1 MNKVMLIGN
10 LTKDPEMRQTTNGT
24 NVCTL
29 TLAVNR
35 RFKDKTTG
43 EAVADFFNVIVWRQ
57 LAEVC
62 GRYLA
67 KGRKVCV
74 VGELQNRSYDAK
86 DGSKRYVTEIIA
98 DDVEFLTPRDRESGS
113 GMGGGDFTPRNEK
126 PAPQAPDGFIDIDD
140 DALPF

>member
-1 MNKVMLIGN
+1 MNKVILIGN

-29 TLAVNR
+29 SLAVNR

-43 EAVADFFNVIVWRQ
+43 ETVADFFNVIVWRQ
-57 LAEVC
+57 LAEIC

-86 DGSKRYVTEIIA
+86 DGTKRYVTEIVA
-98 DDVEFLTPRDRESGS
+98 EDVEFLTPRGEAAAAVKDLK
-113 GMGGGDFTPRNEK
+113 GDTSSWKSVGP
-126 PAPQAPDGFIDIDD
+126 
-140 DALPF
+140 

>member
-1 MNKVMLIGN
+1 MNKVILIGN

-29 TLAVNR
+29 SLAVNR

-43 EAVADFFNVIVWRQ
+43 ETVADFFNVIVWRQ
-57 LAEVC
+57 L
-62 GRYLA
+62 
-67 KGRKVCV
+67 CV

-86 DGSKRYVTEIIA
+86 DGTKRYVTEIVA
-98 DDVEFLTPRDRESGS
+98 EDVEFLTPRGERDASGA
-113 GMGGGDFTPRNEK
+113 GDYAPRNDR
-126 PAPQAPDGFIDIDD
+126 PAPQAPDGFVDIDD